1 MLALRGCLSWRLRRR
16 PHLYLPVQARAF
28 LRHQPW
34 QRRSSALE
42 ATRSQTPSPRRL
54 RGRRKAH
61 KQSRTLRGRRRLHG
75 RAFLRVRK
83 QRLHHLLFLCRRA
96 DVGIPTVELSVL
108 RFHGLLDLHGPNP
121 VQSPRAACHH
131 VEMCFLPRS
140 TRGRAHKSA
149 QAILHCGWM
158 RKRIGRASVFSAQI
172 QSLNWA
178 ITFVFAQLRWQ
189 RSTAILLRRLI
200 VQMRQLQF
208 ACVTKNI
215 FTSLTWPSSRPQSYQ
230 SPRYKHQ
237 GTYFSEHQ
245 ELC

>member
-1 MLALRGCLSWRLRRR
+1 MPALRGCLSWRLRRR
-16 PHLYLPVQARAF
+16 PHLYLPVRARAF

-34 QRRSSALE
+34 QRRSSAVE
-42 ATRSQTPSPRRL
+42 AARSQTPSPRRL

-75 RAFLRVRK
+75 RALLRGRK
-83 QRLHHLLFLCRRA
+83 ERHHHPPFLCRRA
-96 DVGIPTVELSVL
+96 DVGIPTVELSVP
-108 RFHGLLDLHGPNP
+108 RFDGLLDLHGPNP
-121 VQSPRAACHH
+121 VQSACAACHH
-131 VEMCFLPRS
+131 VEMCFRPRS
-140 TRGRAHKSA
+140 TR
-149 QAILHCGWM
+149 AILHGGWM

-189 RSTAILLRRLI
+189 RNTAILLRRLV

-215 FTSLTWPSSRPQSYQ
+215 FMSLTWPSNRPQSYR
-230 SPRYKHQ
+230 SPRYKRQ

-245 ELC
+245 ELCW